1 MVTIHSR
8 KCVCV
13 CVGGGGGGGG
23 RRVVEPAGELEA
35 CLPLK
40 CYGIFTRSLGAK
52 RIIFI
57 FQLKL

>member
-13 CVGGGGGGGG
+13 CVWGGGG
-23 RRVVEPAGELEA
+23 VEPAGKLEA

-57 FQLKL
+57 FQLKI